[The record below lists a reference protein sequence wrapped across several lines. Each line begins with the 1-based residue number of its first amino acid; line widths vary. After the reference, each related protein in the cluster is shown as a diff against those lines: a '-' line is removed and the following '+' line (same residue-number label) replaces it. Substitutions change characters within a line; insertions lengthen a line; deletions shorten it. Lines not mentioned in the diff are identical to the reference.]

1 MGQIQST
8 SATAPT
14 SPPFKSA
21 TRKRL
26 TRRTAMWRAI
36 AGMAAT
42 LVLASALIA
51 TDIFQNLVG
60 RVTSYRYRIRSL
72 SQKVDSLKRENTVD
86 KQALEQARTEIA
98 SKDQMKTVLLA
109 HDLKTFKLSA
119 PNWPSLASGS
129 VSFSEKVGG
138 AVLTARG
145 LPAPAEGQF
154 YDAWWMLKN
163 APPMKAAEFVSALD
177 GTASEFLDP
186 PPRGTTPIALE
197 ITLEPTTGI
206 TTPTGAV
213 KLRGH
218 IVEERAGV
226 FKKH

>member
-1 MGQIQST
+1 MPSA
-8 SATAPT
+8 SATSQT

-60 RVTSYRYRIRSL
+60 RVTSYRHRIRSL

-86 KQALEQARTEIA
+86 KQKLEQARTEIA

-119 PNWPSLASGS
+119 PNWLSLGSGS
-129 VSFSEKVGG
+129 VSLSEKVGG
-138 AVLTARG
+138 AVLTAHG
-145 LPAPAEGQF
+145 LPTPIEGQF
-154 YDAWWMLKN
+154 YDAWWMLKK
-163 APPMKAAEFVSALD
+163 APPMKAAQFISEPD
-177 GTASEFLDP
+177 GTASAFIDP
-186 PPRGTTPIALE
+186 PPRGLTPVALE
-197 ITLEPTTGI
+197 ITLERMEGVLA
-206 TTPTGAV
+206 PTGPV

-218 IVEERAGV
+218 VAEEHAGI